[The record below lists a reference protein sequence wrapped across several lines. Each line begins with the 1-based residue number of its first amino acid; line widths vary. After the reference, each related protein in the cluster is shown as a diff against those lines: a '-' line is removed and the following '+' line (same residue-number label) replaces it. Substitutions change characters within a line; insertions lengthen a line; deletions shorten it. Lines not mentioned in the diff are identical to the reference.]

1 MKNLIGM
8 INQGYAR
15 THAHTLTHTQHMH
28 SLELVGPIADYF
40 PLRMPIPVN
49 VKPVLNWANVCL
61 PNILQTLPRTTIR
74 FLIELLMC
82 RTCFGQSKLYF
93 ILKWLVMRYKLWP
106 KLAADAQQTA

>member
-49 VKPVLNWANVCL
+49 VKPVLN
-61 PNILQTLPRTTIR
+61 
-74 FLIELLMC
+74 
-82 RTCFGQSKLYF
+82 
-93 ILKWLVMRYKLWP
+93 
-106 KLAADAQQTA
+106 